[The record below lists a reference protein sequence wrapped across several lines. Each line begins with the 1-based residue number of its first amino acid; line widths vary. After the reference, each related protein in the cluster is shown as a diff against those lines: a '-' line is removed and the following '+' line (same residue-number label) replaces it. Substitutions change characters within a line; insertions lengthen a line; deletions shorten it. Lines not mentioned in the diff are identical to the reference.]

1 MSLGY
6 FSLDNTAMAFQIFSS
21 NSGGPTIVSAK
32 KKKKLQ
38 NWTWISSGG
47 GGWFVTKFSSSF
59 FNSLKCQKILPKF
72 VCIKSFGPIF

>member
-32 KKKKLQ
+32 KKKTSKLDLDIIWRLVCHQ
-38 NWTWISSGG
+38 I
-47 GGWFVTKFSSSF
+47 FKQF
-59 FNSLKCQKILPKF
+59 FQQLEMSKNLAEIRLY
-72 VCIKSFGPIF
+72 

>member
-32 KKKKLQ
+32 KKKKTSKLDLDIIWRWRLVCHQ
-38 NWTWISSGG
+38 I
-47 GGWFVTKFSSSF
+47 FKQF
-59 FNSLKCQKILPKF
+59 FQQLEMSKNLAEIRLY
-72 VCIKSFGPIF
+72 